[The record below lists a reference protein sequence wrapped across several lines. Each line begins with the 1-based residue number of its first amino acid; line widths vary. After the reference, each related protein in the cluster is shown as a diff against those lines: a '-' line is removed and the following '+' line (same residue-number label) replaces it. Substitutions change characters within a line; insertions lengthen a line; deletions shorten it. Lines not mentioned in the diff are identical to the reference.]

1 MTIRWTLYTLRTIG
15 LLQWIDFLLIRYGPL
30 HMILKLRAKPL
41 QFQAAQHPWTPWD
54 PPVQSPTPAP
64 QWPGGRAQNSHNS
77 AYCHHPSPAC
87 VCTHLYDPRFPNPSN
102 QVSAVVRTQGHHPA
116 SPNPS
121 SSQFPMSSRAPVSQ
135 FSSALIVSPGSLQQD
150 PNDPTY
156 YHQQDIGSVGDF
168 SFFNTTYP
176 ISFRSQGAPD
186 SVGPAASRPLD
197 VKKPRCPCKKDKKFL
212 LAITCKSHG
221 PLGP

>member
-1 MTIRWTLYTLRTIG
+1 MPGDHRARRLSSPEDLYDDPLDTIYTPNHRAASV
-15 LLQWIDFLLIRYGPL
+15 DKFLTDKIWPPPYDLETQGQTTAVPSS
-30 HMILKLRAKPL
+30 P
-41 QFQAAQHPWTPWD
+41 QHPWTPWD

-135 FSSALIVSPGSLQQD
+135 VSSALIVSPGSLQQD

-168 SFFNTTYP
+168 FFYNPTYP

-186 SVGPAASRPLD
+186 SVGPAASD
-197 VKKPRCPCKKDKKFL
+197 EYHAVGDMKK
-212 LAITCKSHG
+212 
-221 PLGP
+221 

>member
-1 MTIRWTLYTLRTIG
+1 
-15 LLQWIDFLLIRYGPL
+15 
-30 HMILKLRAKPL
+30 MILKLRAKPL
-41 QFQAAQHPWTPWD
+41 QFQAAPNTPGPHGILPYNLQR
-54 PPVQSPTPAP
+54 PPHSGQEVGRKTPIILPTVITQALHVYAP
-64 QWPGGRAQNSHNS
+64 
-77 AYCHHPSPAC
+77 
-87 VCTHLYDPRFPNPSN
+87 HLYDPRFPNPSN

-135 FSSALIVSPGSLQQD
+135 VSSALIVSPGSLQQD

-168 SFFNTTYP
+168 FFYNPTYP

-197 VKKPRCPCKKDKKFL
+197 VSRSLGAHVRRTKNSSWPSPASLMDL
-212 LAITCKSHG
+212 SDHEG
-221 PLGP
+221 PKRKLRRTRR